1 MTCPQCGSALPDG
14 ASLCPE
20 CGAPSVQARSN
31 HALQPLDSEV
41 SVPLAEANL
50 LRLRR
55 NYDRATAK
63 CVEVLRKYP
72 NNASAHSLLGD
83 IYRDQSTYSEALA
96 WYKLAAQLDPAGTA
110 DRQKIEQVEAQL
122 ASQQEMRA
130 AEAPVLKRVLSRA
143 RGKLPFGLMLGLML
157 GCVVLGALIALSLGR
172 GATRAEMLPGMRT
185 PRVLEPQAGVGRQEQ
200 YHAPGGP
207 IEQPQASPTAPGVSE
222 EPVVYSS
229 GREPAPTPSV
239 AAINPA
245 DRERA
250 LLEALRAGAESEEL
264 MVTVDSV
271 TADPRD
277 GGATLA
283 ITVQDAIASADN
295 RGLVLAKCLRMA
307 ELALAQD
314 STLTRITVRCSA
326 PVPEEGGLQQEKVVL
341 VGDVDPTALRE
352 AAGRD
357 LTIDDALG
365 LFTGAPWWHPRMRP
379 AS

>member
-14 ASLCPE
+14 VSLCPE

-31 HALQPLDSEV
+31 HLLQPLDSDI

-55 NYDRATAK
+55 NYDLATAK

-72 NNASAHSLLGD
+72 NNACAHSLLGD
-83 IYRDQSTYSEALA
+83 VYRDQGAYSEALA
-96 WYKLAAQLDPAGTA
+96 WYKLAAQLDPTGAA

-130 AEAPVLKRVLSRA
+130 AEAPVLKRVLSQA

-157 GCVVLGALIALSLGR
+157 GCVLLGALIALSLSRGR
-172 GATRAEMLPGMRT
+172 TPSQMLPATRA
-185 PRVLEPQAGVGRQEQ
+185 PRVLEPGMGVGSAER
-200 YHAPGGP
+200 YHPAGSRA
-207 IEQPQASPTAPGVSE
+207 EQPQAGPPAPGTSE
-222 EPVVYSS
+222 ERVVYSS
-229 GREPAPTPSV
+229 GREPAPAP
-239 AAINPA
+239 AAALNPA
-245 DRERA
+245 DKERA
-250 LLEALRAGAESEEL
+250 LLEALRAAADSDGV

-271 TADPRD
+271 TTDPRD

-283 ITVQDAIASADN
+283 IMVRDAVASEDN
-295 RGLVLAKCLRMA
+295 RGLVVAKCLRMA

-314 STLTRITVRCSA
+314 STLTRITMRCSA
-326 PVPEEGGLQQEKVVL
+326 PVPEEGGVQQEKVVF
-341 VGDVDPTALRE
+341 VGDVNPTALRQ
-352 AAGRD
+352 AAGRN
-357 LTIDDALG
+357 LTIDDALA